1 MNLIVPIVEGHGE
14 IEAFPVLLRR
24 LASWIAPQK
33 HIDISQPI
41 RTQRDKFLNN
51 ATEFSKMLKLAQ
63 FKASDRGQVMLFLD
77 ADDDCPVLLAAKIL
91 EQAMSLVPNL
101 NLSVVI
107 ANREYEA
114 WFLAAA
120 NSLNGL
126 RGFALIQ
133 PLPSDPDVP
142 RDAKGWLSRQMKDG
156 YNPMLDQ
163 PAFSAKFSLEE
174 AWIGSRSFRRLC
186 SEFTRVSENI
196 TE

>member
-14 IEAFPVLLRR
+14 LEAFPVLLRR
-24 LASWIAPQK
+24 LANWIAPQK
-33 HIDISQPI
+33 YIDISQPI
-41 RTQRDKFLNN
+41 RTQRDKFIND

-63 FKASDRGQVMLFLD
+63 FKARDNGQVMLFLD
-77 ADDDCPVLLAAKIL
+77 ADDDCPVLLTKKIL
-91 EQAMSLVPNL
+91 GKATSLMPNL

-120 NSLNGL
+120 NSINGL
-126 RGFALIQ
+126 RGLALIQ
-133 PLPSDPDVP
+133 PLLSDPDQP
-142 RDAKGWLSRQMKDG
+142 RDAKGWLARQMTDG

-163 PAFSAKFSLEE
+163 PAFSATFSLEE

-186 SEFTRVSENI
+186 NEFIRISENVA
-196 TE
+196 E